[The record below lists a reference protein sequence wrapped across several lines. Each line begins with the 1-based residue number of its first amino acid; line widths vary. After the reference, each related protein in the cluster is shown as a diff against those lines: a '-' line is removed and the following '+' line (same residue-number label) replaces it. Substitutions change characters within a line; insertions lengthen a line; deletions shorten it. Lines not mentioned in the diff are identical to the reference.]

1 MTHARPCTRTPHTRG
16 TRRPAESDWRPEMTP
31 ALTVKPLLTRGA
43 LVAAANWEVVL
54 LQFIAESAFK
64 LLLVVP
70 LVAAAFLVA
79 VVVGGSGLEIA
90 GGDIRQV
97 VALMI
102 AGLSERPLALAAYVL
117 GVLVIVLG
125 GMMLT
130 VLVKGGAVAVLVR
143 ADMDA
148 PQVEAPPL
156 RLAVVRRASRFGL
169 ERFATGCRS
178 LFRRYLL
185 LGLLLVAVYAVVA
198 VVYAFAVLTS
208 YYVVTDRGP
217 FAGWTLVASAIAI
230 ALVLGIT
237 VINLLYLLTQ
247 LVVASEN
254 CSVRV
259 AAVCVSRFLSLEHRR
274 IVVVFAVMLVVVGL
288 ATVASILATAG
299 LGFIGFI
306 PIVGLTVLPFQLAAW
321 LARGLIFQYLGL
333 TAFSA
338 YARLYHGTQHS
349 SVNRGTQHA
358 SGPAPPAVGSFA
370 PSSSR

>member
-1 MTHARPCTRTPHTRG
+1 
-16 TRRPAESDWRPEMTP
+16 MTP

-43 LVAAANWEVVL
+43 LVAAANWEVVV

-79 VVVGGSGLEIA
+79 LLVGGSALDVA
-90 GGDIRQV
+90 GGDSRQV

-143 ADMDA
+143 ADVDA

-156 RLAVVRRASRFGL
+156 RLAVVRHASRFDL

-178 LFRRYLL
+178 FFRRYLL

-208 YYVVTDRGP
+208 YYVATDRGL
-217 FAGWTLVASAIAI
+217 FVGWPLVASAISI

-247 LVVASEN
+247 LVIASEN

-259 AAVCVSRFLSLEHRR
+259 AAARVGRFLSLEHRR

-288 ATVASILATAG
+288 ATVAAILATAG

-306 PIVGLTVLPFQLAAW
+306 PFIGLTVLPLQLAAW

-333 TAFSA
+333 SALSA
-338 YARLYHGTQHS
+338 YARLYHS
-349 SVNRGTQHA
+349 MQHA
-358 SGPAPPAVGSFA
+358 SVYRSDQHAGGPAARAVGWFA
-370 PSSSR
+370 PGSSR

>member
-148 PQVEAPPL
+148 PEVEAPPL

-247 LVVASEN
+247 LVIASED
-254 CSVRV
+254 CSVRA
-259 AAVCVSRFLSLEHRR
+259 AAVRVSRFLSLEHRR
-274 IVVVFAVMLVVVGL
+274 IVVVFAVVLVVVGL
-288 ATVASILATAG
+288 ATVGSILATAG
-299 LGFIGFI
+299 LWFIGFI
-306 PIVGLTVLPFQLAAW
+306 PIVGLTVLPLQLAAW

-333 TAFSA
+333 TALSA
-338 YARLYHGTQHS
+338 YARLYHGTQH
-349 SVNRGTQHA
+349 A
-358 SGPAPPAVGSFA
+358 SGPAAPAVGSFA
-370 PSSSR
+370 PWSSR